1 MTLSWWQKKGNW
13 TQESSSVHSQAICW
27 VYEAHTQYK
36 LLLHYL
42 DWNNASTTLKKKEGK
57 KSCYNSSRCS
67 CEIGLDY
74 NTNIKPCRGWNQP
87 KNTPSH
93 CGQPAAGEGLLEK
106 PLWWSKKGF
115 VYMCSHIAPSASHR
129 RRIMNLFSLLQ
140 QLGWWLIH
148 SIMRNSSVFVH
159 WSMWS
164 AYQLIQQVS
173 SATFSQSV
181 FIQWCSYSVNF
192 FWILHFLSVES

>member
-1 MTLSWWQKKGNW
+1 MDETNQK
-13 TQESSSVHSQAICW
+13 TPLVTAVSQ
-27 VYEAHTQYK
+27 
-36 LLLHYL
+36 
-42 DWNNASTTLKKKEGK
+42 
-57 KSCYNSSRCS
+57 
-67 CEIGLDY
+67 
-74 NTNIKPCRGWNQP
+74 QP
-87 KNTPSH
+87 TP
-93 CGQPAAGEGLLEK
+93 AGEGLLEK

-192 FWILHFLSVES
+192 FWIVSWVLANVLWSFLIPKGLAVLKSPGLHVAFRIDFFA

>member
-1 MTLSWWQKKGNW
+1 MK
-13 TQESSSVHSQAICW
+13 HS
-27 VYEAHTQYK
+27 QYK

-42 DWNNASTTLKKKEGK
+42 DWNNASTTLKKNEGK
-57 KSCYNSSRCS
+57 KELLQEHNSSRCS

-93 CGQPAAGEGLLEK
+93 CGQPAQPIAAGEGLLEK

-159 WSMWS
+159 CKYVECLS
-164 AYQLIQQVS
+164 AYPTSIIS
-173 SATFSQSV
+173 HKFSQSV
-181 FIQWCSYSVNF
+181 FIQWCS
-192 FWILHFLSVES
+192 

>member
-1 MTLSWWQKKGNW
+1 MDDRKKCVMTLSWWQKKGNW

-27 VYEAHTQYK
+27 VYEALTVQAIVA
-36 LLLHYL
+36 LLGLEQCL
-42 DWNNASTTLKKKEGK
+42 DNIEEKRGKKELLQEH
-57 KSCYNSSRCS
+57 NSSRCS

-93 CGQPAAGEGLLEK
+93 CGQPAQPIAAGEGLLEK

-181 FIQWCSYSVNF
+181 FIQWCS
-192 FWILHFLSVES
+192 